1 MCVRGVEML
10 EENGRYYML
19 VSSTVCFMTE
29 KLFFKNALKM
39 FALLVYWKLN
49 DVLTEEATI

>member
-1 MCVRGVEML
+1 MCVRGGEML